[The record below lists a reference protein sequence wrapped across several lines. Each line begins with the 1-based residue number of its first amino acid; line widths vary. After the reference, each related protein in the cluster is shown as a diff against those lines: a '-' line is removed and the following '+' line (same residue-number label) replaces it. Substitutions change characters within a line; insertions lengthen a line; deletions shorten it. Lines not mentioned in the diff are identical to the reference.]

1 MRTKVKTSLRSRA
14 GRYLL
19 SALLVSAAFGW
30 GCAPAPRPLA
40 QHPRAAEFDLEDPAV
55 AAAFRFFVGI
65 DEADTPAILKRGRQ
79 LKSRNAVSVVTSRDA
94 KGFSDITVDLDTF
107 AVVFLRTGNPI
118 SMGYDPKKPNLIK
131 TEADLL
137 RRAAELHAWNNTG
150 EAKWGPV
157 GKVRFDTFAPS
168 QEEVKIENGMIRGP
182 VKRGPRGR
190 LYYGITEL
198 DGVPV
203 WDNTTANTYIE
214 ICLNTG
220 LVAVWNG
227 HGAYEVVRR
236 EWGSTEAQARE
247 IAENYKWEAWRDG
260 VTTSRGPVTSLR
272 KMWIAENYR
281 ARPARLIPG
290 YVAQFTENVWLE
302 IDAETGQ
309 VRYAGDDMSLDDA
322 PR

>member
-1 MRTKVKTSLRSRA
+1 MKPGLRTSNGSYILA
-14 GRYLL
+14 
-19 SALLVSAAFGW
+19 ALLVGAALGW
-30 GCAPAPRPLA
+30 GCAPGPRPLA
-40 QHPRAAEFDLEDPAV
+40 QHPRAAEFDLKDPAV

-65 DEADTPAILKRGRQ
+65 NEADTPAILKRGRQ

-94 KGFSDITVDLDTF
+94 MGFSDITVDLDTN
-107 AVVFLRTGNPI
+107 AVVFLRSGNPI

-131 TEADLL
+131 SEADLL

-157 GKVRFDTFAPS
+157 GKIRFESFPPP
-168 QEEVKIENGMIRGP
+168 QEEVKLENGMIRGP
-182 VKRGPRGR
+182 VKLGPRGK

-198 DGVPV
+198 AGVPV
-203 WDNTTANTYIE
+203 WDNTTANTYME
-214 ICLNTG
+214 VCLNTG
-220 LVAVWNG
+220 LIAVWSG
-227 HGAYEVVRR
+227 HGGYEVVRR

-247 IAENYKWEAWRDG
+247 IAERYEWKAWSSRVG
-260 VTTSRGPVTSLR
+260 TSRGPVTSLR
-272 KMWIAENYR
+272 KMWIAENNM

-309 VRYAGDDMSLDDA
+309 VRYAGDDMSLDA